1 MAIKRLR
8 IFAEIN
14 LPAHGKPKL
23 CHHKDQDGQN
33 AKLGE
38 SFHVSFYT
46 EKIHPQQPTLR
57 VGARLAAQHV
67 LLA

>member
-1 MAIKRLR
+1 MRAAEKRK
-8 IFAEIN
+8 